1 MWERF
6 GLMGK
11 LTVQGTRGARPGRH
25 ADGQGLY
32 LLVKPSG
39 ARSWLLRV
47 QYLGKRRDVGLGS
60 VDYVARRADDPLSEV
75 PLLLRKGL
83 TLAEAR
89 EKAALLRKLTLSGRD
104 PVTERDREKRQ
115 VPTFA
120 EAVTLTHD
128 EFAKGWAPKHAAAFK
143 SSLTMHVTPTL
154 GPHRVD
160 VIDHALVRD
169 TLAAIW
175 TEKPV
180 MARKLRVRINQVLG
194 FCKARNWRTRD
205 LPDAKE
211 VRKGL
216 AKHGRAGH
224 FAAMP
229 FKHLP
234 DFLAELVAGKESVG
248 RMALAF
254 AILTAARSGEVRKAS
269 WEQIDLEASTWTRPA
284 DIMKMHV
291 EHIIVLNDAAIAVL
305 KRAQAMTGGEGLIF
319 PGKGEKLL
327 SDMTLTKALR
337 EAGQSK
343 ATVHG
348 FRSTFRDWAA
358 EMMPTVP
365 AMVAEMAL
373 AHSVGTETERAY
385 LRSDLKDLRRALM
398 AAWGDFASGAGA
410 EKVTPIRNALMS

>member
-1 MWERF
+1 
-6 GLMGK
+6 MGK
-11 LTVQGTRGARPGRH
+11 LTVQGMKAAKPGRH

-32 LLVKPSG
+32 LFVKPTG

-47 QYLGKRRDVGLGS
+47 QHLGRRRDVGLGS
-60 VDYVARRADDPLSEV
+60 VDYAARRADDPIADV
-75 PLLLRKGL
+75 PLLHRKSL

-89 EKAALLRKLTLSGRD
+89 EKAATLRKLTLSGHD
-104 PVTERDREKRQ
+104 PVSERDREKRRI
-115 VPTFA
+115 PTFA
-120 EAVTLTHD
+120 EAVGLAHD

-143 SSLTMHVTPTL
+143 SSLAMHVTPTL

-160 VIDHALVRD
+160 VIDHAMVRD

-175 TEKPV
+175 TGKPV

-216 AKHGRAGH
+216 AKHSRAGH

-229 FKHLP
+229 FKELP
-234 DFLAELVAGKESVG
+234 AFLAELLAGKQTSG
-248 RMALAF
+248 RLALAF
-254 AILTAARSGEVRKAS
+254 AILTAARSGEVRKAA
-269 WEQIDLEASTWTRPA
+269 WEQIDFEARTWTRPA
-284 DIMKMHV
+284 EIMKMHV
-291 EHIIVLNDAAIAVL
+291 EHVIALNDAALAVL
-305 KRAQAMTGGEGLIF
+305 ERARAMTGGEGLVF
-319 PGKGEKLL
+319 PGQGDKAL
-327 SDMTLTKALR
+327 SDMTLTGALR
-337 EAGQSK
+337 QAGQSNV
-343 ATVHG
+343 TVHG

-373 AHSVGTETERAY
+373 AHSVGNETERAY

-398 AAWGDFASGAGA
+398 AAWGDFATGA
-410 EKVTPIRNALMS
+410 EAKNVTPIRNASAA